1 MSDRSDRLRQARIAA
16 GFESAAAAADRFG
29 WSENTYKSNE
39 NGHAPFSFRKA
50 KEYAKAFGVRA
61 EWLYDA
67 SGTAHGP
74 PSGVAE
80 PDRPFPRES
89 VPGDPINLAD
99 VRAFVAEQTARP
111 KPALAGRSRAV
122 ERRIPVAGD
131 VAAGVWKEAHRLAPE
146 DHDYL
151 PMDVAG
157 YERATLRAWRLVGPS
172 MNLVYP
178 EGRYV
183 ITAHPA
189 EAGLRSGD
197 YVIVERR
204 KLDVVEVTCKEFV
217 QEPDGRIALWPR
229 SSHPDFQEPIY
240 LREVHTED
248 DVDQTAPQIV
258 GVVVA
263 DYSKRTRP
271 PYPYR

>member
-1 MSDRSDRLRQARIAA
+1 MDA
-16 GFESAAAAADRFG
+16 GYETSAAAAERFG
-29 WSENTYKSNE
+29 WNVNTYKSNE
-39 NGHAPFSFRKA
+39 NGSAPYSFKKA

-67 SGTAHGP
+67 NGPAHG
-74 PSGVAE
+74 SVVHLAE
-80 PDRPFPRES
+80 PDRPFARES

-99 VRAFVAEQTARP
+99 VRAFIAEQAARP
-111 KPALAGRSRAV
+111 RPAVAGRSRAV
-122 ERRIPVAGD
+122 ERRIPIAGE
-131 VAAGVWKEAHRLAPE
+131 VAAGVWKEAHQLAPE
-146 DHDYL
+146 DGGFL

-157 YERATLRAWRLVGPS
+157 YERAELRAWRLVGPS

-217 QEPDGRIALWPR
+217 QEADGRIALWPR
-229 SSHPDFQEPIY
+229 SSHPDFQSPIY
-240 LREVHTED
+240 LWNSED
-248 DVDQTAPQIV
+248 EADQTAPQIV

-271 PYPYR
+271 PLPYR